1 MEFYDDDINASVE
14 LHGKARSREKMKVML
29 APRKRVSKY
38 EGFIFQSASRLTVFK
53 YAIKIAP
60 NGARDINKCSSSSK
74 S

>member
-14 LHGKARSREKMKVML
+14 LHGKARSREDESD

>member
-1 MEFYDDDINASVE
+1 M
-14 LHGKARSREKMKVML
+14 ARLEQREDESD